1 MRHFAFLAF
10 FLGLSGCGAP
20 NERAGGDIVDSTTS
34 RQGDAFISGADQRID
49 VYQSTDPALRNFA
62 RSVGSLWGARDPGG
76 YEGYLDNG
84 DGTTS
89 LTRYNRDVCS
99 DEPYANQQTGAR
111 LGCSAFLVA
120 PDIIATA
127 SHCLKANFQTGV
139 RDPSLMRFIFGFQ
152 MIDANTL
159 AFPSTNNPSKPLE
172 VKVNNTDVYTPTTNL
187 FEDRVADYLL
197 LRLDRPVTD
206 TSRPILPM
214 APSGALAAG
223 GALTIF
229 GYPSS
234 LPQKIS
240 SATLGTIYDY
250 LITLSGADT
259 YVGNSGGAVI
269 DASMRLAGILN
280 SSDFVD
286 DYQTVSCTN
295 TLGQPIQSQRSVHCD
310 TCNTYAAKLDPIVTN
325 VAPLGTKMVTAG
337 AQQITVSSAALAEAP
352 NGVVLAVIRG
362 SDDQVYFSS
371 CTGPVDTC
379 LWSSWSSLG
388 TLVLTD
394 AEPSVTY
401 YQNKF
406 YIAVKRKTSNYIAY
420 IAYTTIDPTTL
431 VWAAPWSIAGG
442 NMSSGPVVT
451 KVGNFL
457 VFMATDAASGWLKA
471 TTMSP
476 SGTWTSFAW
485 LSSLGTTS
493 APAASPVTYSA
504 AGLPPSDVGT
514 LFAIRASDG
523 SIYTMRATADA
534 SAVSWGTFT
543 QVAASVP
550 TRSSPQVVADGNN
563 VSVLVR
569 DTNDKLEY
577 VRAGTGGALAFSW
590 GSWNLSSA
598 AQHRMFS
605 RPSAIVHP
613 TANPGSSGNPVW
625 LMTLGY
631 DRSVYAASRF
641 YNSL

>member
-1 MRHFAFLAF
+1 MRRLAFLAF
-10 FLGLSGCGAP
+10 FLGLSGCGDP
-20 NERAGGDIVDSTTS
+20 NDLTGADIDIVDEP
-34 RQGDAFISGADQRID
+34 FISGADQRID

-62 RSVGSLWGARDPGG
+62 RSVGSLWGAREPGG

-89 LTRYNRDVCS
+89 LTRYNRLVCS
-99 DEPYANQQTGAR
+99 DEAYAKQQTGAR
-111 LGCSAFLVA
+111 LACSAFLVA

-152 MIDANTL
+152 MIDANNL
-159 AFPSTNNPSKPLE
+159 AFPSTNNPQKPLE

-187 FEDRVADYLL
+187 FEDTVADYLL

-223 GALTIF
+223 GALKIF
-229 GYPSS
+229 GHPSS

-240 SATLGTIYDY
+240 SASLGTIYDY
-250 LITLSGADT
+250 LITLSGADS
-259 YVGNSGGAVI
+259 YVGNSGGPVI

-280 SSDFVD
+280 SSDFVE
-286 DYQTVSCTN
+286 DYETVSCTN
-295 TLGQPIQSQRSVHCD
+295 DLGQPIQSQRSVHCD

-325 VAPLGTKMVTAG
+325 VAPLGIKMVTAG
-337 AQQITVSSAALAEAP
+337 TQQITVSSAALAEAP

-362 SDDQVYFSS
+362 SNDQIYFSS

-379 LWSSWSSLG
+379 SWSSWSSLG

-401 YQNKF
+401 WQNKF
-406 YIAVKRKTSNYIAY
+406 YIAVKRKTNNY

-471 TTMSP
+471 TTVSP

-493 APAASPVTYSA
+493 APAGSPVTYSA

-543 QVAASVP
+543 QVAGSVR
-550 TRSSPQVVADGNN
+550 TRSSPQVIADRNN

-598 AQHRMFS
+598 AQHRIFS

-625 LMTLGY
+625 LLNLGY
-631 DRSVYAASRF
+631 DRGVYGASRF